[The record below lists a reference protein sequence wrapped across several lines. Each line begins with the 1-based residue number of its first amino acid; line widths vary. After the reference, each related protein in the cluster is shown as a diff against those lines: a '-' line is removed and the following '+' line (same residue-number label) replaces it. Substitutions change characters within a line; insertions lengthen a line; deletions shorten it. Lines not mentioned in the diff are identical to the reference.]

1 MTEPSVE
8 VRVRMAGGAEDV
20 RWARRVVVEALQGS
34 HSGVDLDETLL
45 LADELVSN
53 AVIHA
58 GGALELAVQA
68 YEGRVWVEV
77 RDASPELP
85 VLRQPGDTE
94 EGGRG
99 LQIVDRLAFAWG
111 ASPLPDNGKTVW
123 FESAPPEPTHRASGA
138 RRARPR

>member
-20 RWARRVVVEALQGS
+20 RTARTVVAEALHGS
-34 HSGVDLDETLL
+34 RSGVDIDETLL
-45 LADELVSN
+45 VADELVSN

-58 GGALELAVQA
+58 GGVLELAVQA
-68 YEGRVWVEV
+68 TEGRVRVEV

-85 VLRQPGDTE
+85 VLRQPGETE

-99 LQIVDRLAFAWG
+99 LQLVETLARSWG
-111 ASPLPDNGKTVW
+111 ANPHPGNGKTVW
-123 FESAPPEPTHRASGA
+123 FEST
-138 RRARPR
+138 PRESKPVATGGPGRSR